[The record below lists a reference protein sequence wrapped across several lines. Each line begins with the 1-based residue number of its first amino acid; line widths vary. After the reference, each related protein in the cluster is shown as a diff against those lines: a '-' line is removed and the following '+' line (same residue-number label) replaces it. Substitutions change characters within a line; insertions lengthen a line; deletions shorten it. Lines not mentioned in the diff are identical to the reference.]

1 MPTAGNLTYRAS
13 VLYFERNQQQRWGT
27 MSRLRVAVRIDDA
40 ETARHVV
47 ERLEFVGETVVSVA
61 DARHM
66 PGDIGTVFTD
76 TAVSELPVPIVRIG
90 GEAHDAGV
98 AHLALPLQLNELLSA
113 LHAAAQFREQQG
125 FDWPL
130 TEKETLKFADLVG
143 CSARM
148 SALRESMGKVAGRD
162 VTVLITGESG
172 TGKEIVARALHR
184 ASHRSDGPFVPL
196 NCGAIPSELLE
207 SELFGH
213 EKGAFTG
220 ALTSKPGRFE
230 MANGGTLFL
239 DEIGELPMS
248 MQVKLLRVLQ
258 ERCFERVGG
267 STTIKCNVRI
277 VAATHRDLEA
287 MIRVGEFR
295 EDLFYRLN
303 VFPIALPALRDR
315 AADIAALVSV
325 LSAEVEARQ
334 RVSIRFDA
342 AAMAAFESYAW
353 PGNVRELANLVERMA
368 IAHPGSVIGVANLPA
383 KIRVQGTDSS
393 VGESSIERIGGDSLI
408 DPDRPPSLPVNG
420 IDLKDYLNR
429 LERSLIRQALDDTD
443 SVVAR
448 AADRLH
454 IRRTTLVEKMRK
466 YGLQRSDVA

>member
-1 MPTAGNLTYRAS
+1 
-13 VLYFERNQQQRWGT
+13 
-27 MSRLRVAVRIDDA
+27 MSRLRVAVLINDVDVSQ
-40 ETARHVV
+40 HVL
-47 ERLEFVGETVVSVA
+47 ERLEFVGETAVRIA
-61 DARHM
+61 DIDRL
-66 PGDIGTVFTD
+66 PGDIGVVFADRYVASATR
-76 TAVSELPVPIVRIG
+76 ALPIVRI
-90 GEAHDAGV
+90 EADA
-98 AHLALPLQLNELLSA
+98 ALAETDGAIAALTLPLQLNDVLSS

-125 FDWPL
+125 FDWSAV
-130 TEKETLKFADLVG
+130 EKETLKFGELVG
-143 CSARM
+143 CGPQMGAV
-148 SALRESMGKVAGRD
+148 RESMGKVAGRD
-162 VTVLITGESG
+162 VTVLILGESG

-184 ASHRSDGPFVPL
+184 ASHRAEGPFVPL

-220 ALTSKPGRFE
+220 ALNTKPGRFE
-230 MANGGTLFL
+230 MAHGGTLFL
-239 DEIGELPMS
+239 DEIGELPMA

-277 VAATHRDLEA
+277 IAATHRDLDE
-287 MIRVGEFR
+287 MIRDGTFR

-303 VFPIALPALRDR
+303 VFPIVLPPLRDR
-315 AADIAALVSV
+315 RGDVAALVTA
-325 LSAEVEARQ
+325 LSAEVDNRQ
-334 RVSIRFDA
+334 GVAVRFDDKALA
-342 AAMAAFESYAW
+342 ALERYNW
-353 PGNVRELANLVERMA
+353 PGNVRELANLIERMA
-368 IAHPGSVIGVANLPA
+368 IAHPSSIVGVDQLPA
-383 KIRVQGTDSS
+383 KIVAS
-393 VGESSIERIGGDSLI
+393 GESVAVAEDHSVLRTESLI

-429 LERSLIRQALDDTD
+429 LERSLIRQALDDSD

-466 YGLQRSDVA
+466 YGLQRADAWSQPD

>member
-1 MPTAGNLTYRAS
+1 
-13 VLYFERNQQQRWGT
+13 
-27 MSRLRVAVRIDDA
+27 MSRLRVAVLINDSA
-40 ETARHVV
+40 VSQHVV
-47 ERLEFVGETVVSVA
+47 ERLEFVGETVVRVA
-61 DARHM
+61 DIDRL
-66 PGDIGTVFTD
+66 PGDIGVVLTD
-76 TAVSELPVPIVRIG
+76 RELAPAARPVPVIHVSSS
-90 GEAHDAGV
+90 GEKRAVDGAV
-98 AHLALPLQLNELLSA
+98 ATLTLPLQLNDVLSG
-113 LHAAAQFREQQG
+113 LHAAAQLRDQQG
-125 FDWPL
+125 FDWSPV
-130 TEKETLKFADLVG
+130 EKETLKFGELVG
-143 CSARM
+143 CSAGM
-148 SALRESMGKVAGRD
+148 AAVRESMGKVAGRD
-162 VTVLITGESG
+162 VTVLILGESG

-184 ASHRSDGPFVPL
+184 ASHRAEGPFVPL

-213 EKGAFTG
+213 ERGAFTG
-220 ALTSKPGRFE
+220 ALSSKPGRFE
-230 MANGGTLFL
+230 MAHGGTLFL

-277 VAATHRDLEA
+277 IAATHRDLDE

-303 VFPIALPALRDR
+303 VFPIVLPALRERSD
-315 AADIAALVSV
+315 DVAALVTQ
-325 LSAEVEARQ
+325 LSADVEGRQ
-334 RVSIRFDA
+334 GVTVRFDDKALA
-342 AAMAAFESYAW
+342 ALERYSW
-353 PGNVRELANLVERMA
+353 PGNVRELANLIERMA
-368 IAHPGSVIGVANLPA
+368 IAHAPGIVGFDELPA
-383 KIRVQGTDSS
+383 KITAASETPASADEQSLVRT
-393 VGESSIERIGGDSLI
+393 ESLI

-466 YGLQRSDVA
+466 YGLQRADVTWSQAD

>member
-1 MPTAGNLTYRAS
+1 
-13 VLYFERNQQQRWGT
+13 
-27 MSRLRVAVRIDDA
+27 MSRLRVAVLINDSA
-40 ETARHVV
+40 VSQHVV
-47 ERLEFVGETVVSVA
+47 ERFEFVGETVVRVA
-61 DARHM
+61 DIDRL
-66 PGDIGTVFTD
+66 PGDIGVVLTD
-76 TAVSELPVPIVRIG
+76 RELVPGARAVPIIHVAST
-90 GEAHDAGV
+90 GEKRDVDGAV
-98 AHLALPLQLNELLSA
+98 ATLTLPLQLNDVLSS
-113 LHAAAQFREQQG
+113 LHAAAQLRDQRG
-125 FDWPL
+125 FDWSPV
-130 TEKETLKFADLVG
+130 EKETLKFGELVG
-143 CSARM
+143 CSPRM
-148 SALRESMGKVAGRD
+148 AAVRESMGKVAGRD
-162 VTVLITGESG
+162 VTVLILGESG

-184 ASHRSDGPFVPL
+184 ASHRAEGPFVPL

-220 ALTSKPGRFE
+220 ALSSKPGRFE
-230 MANGGTLFL
+230 MAHGGTLFL

-277 VAATHRDLEA
+277 IAATHRDLDE

-303 VFPIALPALRDR
+303 VFPIVLPALRERGD
-315 AADIAALVSV
+315 DVAALVTQ
-325 LSAEVEARQ
+325 LSADVEERQ
-334 RVSIRFDA
+334 GVAVRFDDKALA
-342 AAMAAFESYAW
+342 ALERYNW
-353 PGNVRELANLVERMA
+353 PGNVRELANLIERMA
-368 IAHPGSVIGVANLPA
+368 IAHAPGIVGIDQLPA
-383 KIRVQGTDSS
+383 KITAASEMPTSTDEQSLVRS
-393 VGESSIERIGGDSLI
+393 ESLI

-466 YGLQRSDVA
+466 YGLQRADVTWSETD

>member
-1 MPTAGNLTYRAS
+1 
-13 VLYFERNQQQRWGT
+13 

-47 ERLEFVGETVVSVA
+47 ERLEFIGETVIRVA
-61 DARHM
+61 DTGHM
-66 PGDIGTVFTD
+66 PADVGVVFTD
-76 TAVSELPVPIVRIG
+76 GAIGESTVPVIG
-90 GEAHDAGV
+90 IGAATPVDGTV
-98 AHLALPLQLNELLSA
+98 ASLALPLQLNELMSA

-125 FDWPL
+125 FDWPP
-130 TEKETLKFADLVG
+130 TEKESLKFADLVG
-143 CSARM
+143 CSPRI

-162 VTVLITGESG
+162 ATVLITGESG
-172 TGKEIVARALHR
+172 TGKEIVARSLHR

-196 NCGAIPSELLE
+196 NCGAIPSELIE

-239 DEIGELPMS
+239 DEIGELPMA

-277 VAATHRDLEA
+277 IAATHRDLEA
-287 MIRVGEFR
+287 MIRDGEFR

-303 VFPIALPALRDR
+303 VFPIALPALRER
-315 AADIAALVSV
+315 ATDIAALVTA

-334 RVSIRFDA
+334 GVSIRFDA
-342 AAMAAFESYAW
+342 AALAAFEGYAW
-353 PGNVRELANLVERMA
+353 PGNVRELANLIERMA
-368 IAHPGSVIGVANLPA
+368 IAHPGSVVGLANLPA
-383 KIRVQGTDSS
+383 KIRPHTGAEAGSS
-393 VGESSIERIGGDSLI
+393 RDSSIERIGGDSLI

>member
-1 MPTAGNLTYRAS
+1 
-13 VLYFERNQQQRWGT
+13 
-27 MSRLRVAVRIDDA
+27 MSRLRVAVLINDSA
-40 ETARHVV
+40 VSQHVV
-47 ERLEFVGETVVSVA
+47 ERLEFVGETVVRVA
-61 DARHM
+61 DIDRL
-66 PGDIGTVFTD
+66 PGDIGVVLTD
-76 TAVSELPVPIVRIG
+76 RELAPAARPVPVIHVTSS
-90 GEAHDAGV
+90 GEKRAVDGAV
-98 AHLALPLQLNELLSA
+98 ATLTLPLQLNDVLSS
-113 LHAAAQFREQQG
+113 LHAAAQLRDQQG
-125 FDWPL
+125 FDWSPV
-130 TEKETLKFADLVG
+130 EKETLKFGELVG
-143 CSARM
+143 CSAGM
-148 SALRESMGKVAGRD
+148 AAVRESMGKVAGRD
-162 VTVLITGESG
+162 VTVLILGESG

-184 ASHRSDGPFVPL
+184 ASHRAEGPFVPL

-213 EKGAFTG
+213 ERGAFTG
-220 ALTSKPGRFE
+220 ALSSKPGRFE
-230 MANGGTLFL
+230 MAHGGTLFL

-277 VAATHRDLEA
+277 IAATHRDLDE

-303 VFPIALPALRDR
+303 VFPIVLPALRERSD
-315 AADIAALVSV
+315 DVAALVTQ
-325 LSAEVEARQ
+325 LSADVEGRQ
-334 RVSIRFDA
+334 GVTVRFDDKALA
-342 AAMAAFESYAW
+342 ALERYSW
-353 PGNVRELANLVERMA
+353 PGNVRELANLIERMA
-368 IAHPGSVIGVANLPA
+368 IAHAPGIVGFDELPA
-383 KIRVQGTDSS
+383 KITAASETPASADEQSLVRT
-393 VGESSIERIGGDSLI
+393 ESLI

-466 YGLQRSDVA
+466 YGLQRADVTWSQAD

>member
-1 MPTAGNLTYRAS
+1 MG
-13 VLYFERNQQQRWGT
+13 Q
-27 MSRLRVAVRIDDA
+27 MSRLRIAVLIK
-40 ETARHVV
+40 ETEASRHVV
-47 ERLEFVGETVVSVA
+47 ERLEFVGETVVRVA
-61 DARHM
+61 DVDHL
-66 PGDIGTVFTD
+66 PGDIGVVFAD
-76 TAVSELPVPIVRIG
+76 RPIVASARAVPTIHVAPD
-90 GEAHDAGV
+90 GEAAAVDGV
-98 AHLALPLQLNELLSA
+98 AATLHVPLQLNELLTA
-113 LHAAAQFREQQG
+113 LHCAAQYRDQQG
-125 FDWPL
+125 FDWPA
-130 TEKETLKFADLVG
+130 TEKETLKFGDLVG
-143 CSARM
+143 CSPRM
-148 SALRESMGKVAGRD
+148 TAVRESMGKVAGRD
-162 VTVLITGESG
+162 VTVLISGESG
-172 TGKEIVARALHR
+172 TGKEIVARSLHR
-184 ASHRSDGPFVPL
+184 ASHRSEGPFVPL

-220 ALTSKPGRFE
+220 ALSSKPGRFE

-267 STTIKCNVRI
+267 NATIKCNVRI
-277 VAATHRDLEA
+277 IAATHRDLEE

-295 EDLFYRLN
+295 EDLYYRLN
-303 VFPIALPALRDR
+303 VFPIALPALRERDG
-315 AADIAALVSV
+315 DIAALVTS
-325 LSAEVEARQ
+325 LSSEIAARQ
-334 RVSIRFDA
+334 GVGVRFDEHA
-342 AAMAAFESYAW
+342 LAAFERYSW
-353 PGNVRELANLVERMA
+353 PGNVRELANLIERMA
-368 IAHPGSVIGVANLPA
+368 IAHSGGVVGVDALPA
-383 KIRVQGTDSS
+383 KIKSATDVAGNGDQAFVRVET
-393 VGESSIERIGGDSLI
+393 ESLI

-466 YGLQRSDVA
+466 YGLQRADVTWSSTD

>member
-1 MPTAGNLTYRAS
+1 
-13 VLYFERNQQQRWGT
+13 
-27 MSRLRVAVRIDDA
+27 MSRLRVAVLINDSA
-40 ETARHVV
+40 VSQHVV
-47 ERLEFVGETVVSVA
+47 ERLEFVGETVVRVA
-61 DARHM
+61 DIDRL
-66 PGDIGTVFTD
+66 PGDIGVVLTD
-76 TAVSELPVPIVRIG
+76 RELAPAARPVPVIHVTSS
-90 GEAHDAGV
+90 GEKRAVDGAV
-98 AHLALPLQLNELLSA
+98 ATLTLPLQLNDVLSG
-113 LHAAAQFREQQG
+113 LHAAAQLRDQQG
-125 FDWPL
+125 FDWSPV
-130 TEKETLKFADLVG
+130 EKETLKFGELVG
-143 CSARM
+143 CSAGM
-148 SALRESMGKVAGRD
+148 AAVRESMGKVAGRD
-162 VTVLITGESG
+162 VTVLILGESG

-184 ASHRSDGPFVPL
+184 ASHRAEGPFVPL

-213 EKGAFTG
+213 ERGAFTG
-220 ALTSKPGRFE
+220 ALSSKPGRFE
-230 MANGGTLFL
+230 MAHGGTLFL

-277 VAATHRDLEA
+277 IAATHRDLDE

-303 VFPIALPALRDR
+303 VFPIVLPALRERSD
-315 AADIAALVSV
+315 DVAALVTQ
-325 LSAEVEARQ
+325 LSADVEGRQ
-334 RVSIRFDA
+334 GVAVRFDDKALA
-342 AAMAAFESYAW
+342 ALERYSW
-353 PGNVRELANLVERMA
+353 PGNVRELANLIERMA
-368 IAHPGSVIGVANLPA
+368 IAHAPGIVGFDELPA
-383 KIRVQGTDSS
+383 KITAASETPASADEQSLVRT
-393 VGESSIERIGGDSLI
+393 ESLI

-466 YGLQRSDVA
+466 YGLQRADVTWSQAD

>member
-1 MPTAGNLTYRAS
+1 
-13 VLYFERNQQQRWGT
+13 

-47 ERLEFVGETVVSVA
+47 ERLEFVGETVVRIA
-61 DARHM
+61 DVLHM
-66 PGDIGTVFTD
+66 PGDIGTVCTD
-76 TAVSELPVPIVRIG
+76 TTVGELSVPLIRIG
-90 GEAHDAGV
+90 TTVQDDAAV
-98 AHLALPLQLNELLSA
+98 ASLALPLQLNELLSA
-113 LHAAAQFREQQG
+113 LHAAAQFRDQQG
-125 FDWPL
+125 FDWPP

-148 SALRESMGKVAGRD
+148 NALRESMGKVAGRD
-162 VTVLITGESG
+162 VTVLLTGESG
-172 TGKEIVARALHR
+172 TGKEVVARALHR
-184 ASHRSDGPFVPL
+184 ASHRADGPFVPL

-277 VAATHRDLEA
+277 IAATHRDLEA

-303 VFPIALPALRDR
+303 VFPIALPALRER
-315 AADIAALVSV
+315 ASDIAALVSA

-334 RVSIRFDA
+334 RVSVRFDA
-342 AAMAAFESYAW
+342 AAMAAFETYAW

-368 IAHPGSVIGVANLPA
+368 IAHPGSVVGIANLPG
-383 KIRVQGTDSS
+383 KIKAQGTAETL
-393 VGESSIERIGGDSLI
+393 GGSSIERSGAEALI

>member
-1 MPTAGNLTYRAS
+1 
-13 VLYFERNQQQRWGT
+13 

-47 ERLEFVGETVVSVA
+47 ERLEFVGETVVRIA
-61 DARHM
+61 DVLHM
-66 PGDIGTVFTD
+66 PDDIGTVCTD
-76 TAVSELPVPIVRIG
+76 RAVSDLRVPVIRIG
-90 GEAHDAGV
+90 PTTQDDV
-98 AHLALPLQLNELLSA
+98 AVASLTLPLQLNELLSA

-125 FDWPL
+125 FDWPP
-130 TEKETLKFADLVG
+130 TEKETLKFADLIG

-148 SALRESMGKVAGRD
+148 NALRESMGKVAGRD
-162 VTVLITGESG
+162 LTVLLTGESG

-213 EKGAFTG
+213 EKGAFAG

-239 DEIGELPMS
+239 DDIGELPMS

-267 STTIKCNVRI
+267 STTIKCNVRVI
-277 VAATHRDLEA
+277 AATHRDLEA

-303 VFPIALPALRDR
+303 VFPIALPALRER
-315 AADIAALVSV
+315 AGDIGALVSA

-334 RVSIRFDA
+334 RVSVRFDA
-342 AAMAAFESYAW
+342 AAMAAFESYSW

-368 IAHPGSVIGVANLPA
+368 IAHPGSVVGIANLPG
-383 KIRVQGTDSS
+383 KIRAQGPTEAM
-393 VGESSIERIGGDSLI
+393 GESSVERIGNDALI

>member
-1 MPTAGNLTYRAS
+1 
-13 VLYFERNQQQRWGT
+13 

-47 ERLEFVGETVVSVA
+47 ERLEFVGETVVRIA
-61 DARHM
+61 DVLHM
-66 PGDIGTVFTD
+66 PGDIGIVCTD
-76 TAVSELPVPIVRIG
+76 QAVSELSVPVIRIG
-90 GEAHDAGV
+90 ATAQQDAAV
-98 AHLALPLQLNELLSA
+98 ARLTLPLQLNELLSA

-125 FDWPL
+125 FDWPP
-130 TEKETLKFADLVG
+130 TEKETLKFAELVG

-148 SALRESMGKVAGRD
+148 NALRESMGKVAGRD
-162 VTVLITGESG
+162 VTVLLTGESG

-267 STTIKCNVRI
+267 STTLKCNVRI
-277 VAATHRDLEA
+277 IAATHRDLEA

-303 VFPIALPALRDR
+303 VFPIALPALRER
-315 AADIAALVSV
+315 ADDIAALVSA

-334 RVSIRFDA
+334 RVSVRFDA
-342 AAMAAFESYAW
+342 AAMTAFETYTW
-353 PGNVRELANLVERMA
+353 PGNVRELANLIERMA
-368 IAHPGSVIGVANLPA
+368 IAHPGRVVGLADLPA
-383 KIRVQGTDSS
+383 KIKAQGAPDTVRGAS
-393 VGESSIERIGGDSLI
+393 VERIGTDALL

-466 YGLQRSDVA
+466 YGLQREGVA

>member
-1 MPTAGNLTYRAS
+1 
-13 VLYFERNQQQRWGT
+13 
-27 MSRLRVAVRIDDA
+27 MSRLRVAVLINDSA
-40 ETARHVV
+40 VSQHVV
-47 ERLEFVGETVVSVA
+47 ERLEFVGETVVRVA
-61 DARHM
+61 DIDRL
-66 PGDIGTVFTD
+66 PGDIGVVLTD
-76 TAVSELPVPIVRIG
+76 RELAPSARAVPVIHVTSS
-90 GEAHDAGV
+90 GEKRAVDGAV
-98 AHLALPLQLNELLSA
+98 ATLTLPLQLNDVLSS
-113 LHAAAQFREQQG
+113 LHAAAQLRDQQG
-125 FDWPL
+125 FDWSPV
-130 TEKETLKFADLVG
+130 EKETLKFGELVG
-143 CSARM
+143 CSAGM
-148 SALRESMGKVAGRD
+148 AAVRESMGKVAGRD
-162 VTVLITGESG
+162 VTVLILGESG

-184 ASHRSDGPFVPL
+184 ASHRAEGPFVPL

-213 EKGAFTG
+213 ERGAFTG
-220 ALTSKPGRFE
+220 ALSSKPGRFE
-230 MANGGTLFL
+230 MAHGGTLFL

-277 VAATHRDLEA
+277 IAATHRDLDE

-303 VFPIALPALRDR
+303 VFPIVLPALRERSD
-315 AADIAALVSV
+315 DVAALVTQ
-325 LSAEVEARQ
+325 LSADVEGRQ
-334 RVSIRFDA
+334 GVAVRFDDKALA
-342 AAMAAFESYAW
+342 ALERYSW
-353 PGNVRELANLVERMA
+353 PGNVRELANLIERMA
-368 IAHPGSVIGVANLPA
+368 IAHAPGIVGFDELPA
-383 KIRVQGTDSS
+383 KITAASETPASADEQSLVRT
-393 VGESSIERIGGDSLI
+393 ESLI

-448 AADRLH
+448 AAARLH

-466 YGLQRSDVA
+466 YGLQRADVTWSQAD

>member
-1 MPTAGNLTYRAS
+1 M
-13 VLYFERNQQQRWGT
+13 
-27 MSRLRVAVRIDDA
+27 
-40 ETARHVV
+40 
-47 ERLEFVGETVVSVA
+47 
-61 DARHM
+61 
-66 PGDIGTVFTD
+66 
-76 TAVSELPVPIVRIG
+76 
-90 GEAHDAGV
+90 
-98 AHLALPLQLNELLSA
+98 
-113 LHAAAQFREQQG
+113 
-125 FDWPL
+125 
-130 TEKETLKFADLVG
+130 
-143 CSARM
+143 
-148 SALRESMGKVAGRD
+148 
-162 VTVLITGESG
+162 
-172 TGKEIVARALHR
+172 
-184 ASHRSDGPFVPL
+184 PL

-277 VAATHRDLEA
+277 IAATHRDLEA

-303 VFPIALPALRDR
+303 VFPIALPALRER
-315 AADIAALVSV
+315 AGDIAALVSA

-334 RVSIRFDA
+334 RVSVRFDA
-342 AAMAAFESYAW
+342 AAWRHSKAMRGPATSANSPTWSSGWRSRTPAAS
-353 PGNVRELANLVERMA
+353 LASQ
-368 IAHPGSVIGVANLPA
+368 ICPA
-383 KIRVQGTDSS
+383 KIRAQGAAEAL
-393 VGESSIERIGGDSLI
+393 GESSVERIGNDALI

>member
-1 MPTAGNLTYRAS
+1 
-13 VLYFERNQQQRWGT
+13 
-27 MSRLRVAVRIDDA
+27 MSRLRVAVLINDSA
-40 ETARHVV
+40 VSQHVV
-47 ERLEFVGETVVSVA
+47 ERLEFVGETVVRVA
-61 DARHM
+61 DIDRL
-66 PGDIGTVFTD
+66 PGDIGVVLTD
-76 TAVSELPVPIVRIG
+76 RELAPAARPVPVIHVSSS
-90 GEAHDAGV
+90 GEKRAVDGAV
-98 AHLALPLQLNELLSA
+98 ATLTLPLQLNDVLSG
-113 LHAAAQFREQQG
+113 LHAAAQLRDQQG
-125 FDWPL
+125 FDWSPV
-130 TEKETLKFADLVG
+130 EKETLKFGELVG
-143 CSARM
+143 CSAGM
-148 SALRESMGKVAGRD
+148 AAVRESMGKVAGRD
-162 VTVLITGESG
+162 VTVLILGESG

-184 ASHRSDGPFVPL
+184 ASHRAEGPFVPL

-213 EKGAFTG
+213 ERGAFTG
-220 ALTSKPGRFE
+220 ALSSKPGRFE
-230 MANGGTLFL
+230 MAHGGTLFL

-277 VAATHRDLEA
+277 IAATHRDLDE

-303 VFPIALPALRDR
+303 VFPIVLPALRERSD
-315 AADIAALVSV
+315 DVAALVTQ
-325 LSAEVEARQ
+325 LSADVEGRQ
-334 RVSIRFDA
+334 GVAVRFDDKALA
-342 AAMAAFESYAW
+342 ALERYSW
-353 PGNVRELANLVERMA
+353 PGNVRELANLIERMA
-368 IAHPGSVIGVANLPA
+368 IAHAPGIVGFDELPP
-383 KIRVQGTDSS
+383 KITAGSETPASADEQSLVRT
-393 VGESSIERIGGDSLI
+393 ESLI

-466 YGLQRSDVA
+466 YGLQRADVTWSQAD